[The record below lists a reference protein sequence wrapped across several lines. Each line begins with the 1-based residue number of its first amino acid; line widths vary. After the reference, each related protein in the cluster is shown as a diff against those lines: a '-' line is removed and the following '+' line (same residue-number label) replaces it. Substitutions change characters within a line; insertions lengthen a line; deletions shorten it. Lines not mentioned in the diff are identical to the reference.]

1 MDLKIISSTDRPN
14 SMSLSVSNYVAGLYQ
29 KEGIN
34 AEVISLEGFP
44 TADVEGGKYGKSISS
59 IEDFRRPI
67 LEADAI
73 VWVIPEYNGS
83 FPGILK
89 LFIDYLPFPEAFV
102 KTPMAFIGVASGAFG
117 GLRAVEQFQMVANY
131 RNAQLYPER
140 VFIQRVNS
148 AFDPEKGLTVPLQ
161 QDLLESK
168 VTGFIEFVKNL
179 KQPVA

>member
-1 MDLKIISSTDRPN
+1 MNLKIISSTDRPN
-14 SMSLSVSNYVAGLYQ
+14 SMSLSVSNYVADLYK

-34 AEVISLEGFP
+34 AEVVSLEEFP
-44 TADVEGGKYGKSISS
+44 TADVQGGKYGKSIPSV
-59 IEDFRRPI
+59 EKFRQPI
-67 LEADAI
+67 LDADAI

-102 KTPMAFIGVASGAFG
+102 KTPMAFIGIASGAFG

-140 VFIQRVNS
+140 VFVQRVNS
-148 AFDPEKGLTVPLQ
+148 AFDPETGLNVPLQ
-161 QDLLESK
+161 QELLESK
-168 VTGFIEFVKNL
+168 VTGFIDFVRNL
-179 KQPVA
+179 NQPVS